1 MVKLGKEVKM
11 KTDIFIHAIKKR
23 NNLQFLYG
31 LQEVNLEPYYI
42 AKNKIGQKIIY
53 GRVKNSNQIRKFE
66 YNKIANIRIVESF
79 RFSPRIPISAFAS

>member
-1 MVKLGKEVKM
+1 M

-53 GRVKNSNQIRKFE
+53 GRVKNSNQIKKFE

-79 RFSPRIPISAFAS
+79 RFSPRIPISTFAS

>member
-42 AKNKIGQKIIY
+42 ARNKFGQKIIY

-79 RFSPRIPISAFAS
+79 RFSPRIPISTFAS

>member
-1 MVKLGKEVKM
+1 MVKLRKEVKM

-42 AKNKIGQKIIY
+42 ARNKIGQKIIY

-79 RFSPRIPISAFAS
+79 RFSPRIPISTFAS

>member
-11 KTDIFIHAIKKR
+11 KSDIFIHAIKKR
-23 NNLQFLYG
+23 NNLQFLYS

-42 AKNKIGQKIIY
+42 AKNKFGQKIIY

-79 RFSPRIPISAFAS
+79 RFSPRIPISTFAS

>member
-42 AKNKIGQKIIY
+42 ARNKIGQKIIY

-79 RFSPRIPISAFAS
+79 RFSPRIPISTFAS